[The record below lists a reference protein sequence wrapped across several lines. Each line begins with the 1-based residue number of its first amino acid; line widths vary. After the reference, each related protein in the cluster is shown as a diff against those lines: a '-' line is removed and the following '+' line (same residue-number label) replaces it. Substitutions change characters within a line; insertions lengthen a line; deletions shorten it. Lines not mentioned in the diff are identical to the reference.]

1 MVVRALI
8 VVVALL
14 VAHGPG
20 AAQQATRGAP
30 QSDYKR
36 SRTATTG
43 PDNRPT
49 VFDGACKTV
58 SEFVDAACY
67 LTVPYQPSAVVSGN
81 GPLPSCASTKLTD
94 TQKAALT
101 AAFTRAPDYAQSRL
115 CRLTR
120 FFIVPPSLGMPWDSW
135 GLWVRKPKANPTT
148 KAVYIAISEDRIPRE
163 GAPAVT
169 TAADAENAVL
179 VGILPAIAQWQLAW
193 TSGSAFPPPP
203 KYTSSGGT
211 EMGLLSA
218 IAHELGHVSF
228 ADANADQ
235 QTNRPTQAKDCFKT
249 NFIDASWL
257 SYSKRRWVPFAASS
271 GARHK
276 NTSIP
281 EPSGISS
288 KLNPNGYGDAS
299 KLLSQ
304 VSGTEFVNLF
314 AAVSPEEDFIEAYKY
329 RVYADAQL
337 QDLTLSFPGKTGD
350 PPVADPQN
358 ALAPLS
364 AGGPSLIRAKLDCM
378 TDLGVFTAIQ

>member
-1 MVVRALI
+1 
-8 VVVALL
+8 
-14 VAHGPG
+14 
-20 AAQQATRGAP
+20 
-30 QSDYKR
+30 
-36 SRTATTG
+36 
-43 PDNRPT
+43 
-49 VFDGACKTV
+49 
-58 SEFVDAACY
+58 
-67 LTVPYQPSAVVSGN
+67 VVSGN

-101 AAFTRAPDYAQSRL
+101 AAFNKAPDYAQSRL

-120 FFIVPPSLGMPWDSW
+120 FFIAPPSLGTPWDSW
-135 GLWVRKPKANPTT
+135 GLWVRKPKTTPTT
-148 KAVYIAISEDRIPRE
+148 KAVYIAISEDRIPPQ

-169 TAADAENAVL
+169 TAADAENAAL
-179 VGILPAIAQWQLAW
+179 VAILPAIAQWQTA
-193 TSGSAFPPPP
+193 GSSFPPPP
-203 KYTSSGGT
+203 KYASSGAT

-235 QTNRPTQAKDCFKT
+235 QTNRPTQAKGCFKT

-271 GARHK
+271 GAKHK
-276 NTSIP
+276 NPNIP
-281 EPSGISS
+281 EPSAIGS
-288 KLNPNGYGDAS
+288 KLNPNGFAEAS

-329 RVYADAQL
+329 KVYVDAQL

-350 PPVADPQN
+350 PPVADTQN
-358 ALAPLS
+358 ALAPLA
-364 AGGPSLIRAKLDCM
+364 AGPPSLIRAKLDCM
-378 TDLGVFTAIQ
+378 TDLGVFKPIQ